1 LHRKIIGYIMRS
13 TFTLFILFTLFSTSL
28 LAQKTN
34 LTSEDSLNNNLSKS
48 ATKIGGYGNAFYQNN
63 SRLETSKINLERF
76 VIFTGHKFNDKISI
90 FSEVEIEDAKV
101 VGGQSGGEVSVEQAY
116 LKFNLN
122 ANQYIVAGLFIPRIG
137 ILNENHLP
145 NTFNGNERNYVE
157 TLIIPATWR
166 ELGIGLYGN
175 LNGLPISYSI
185 GLVNGLSSA
194 MFEHGSGL
202 QGGRFEGRDASANN
216 LAVTAALQFYKSN
229 FKAQVS
235 GYYGGSVGVNK
246 RKADSLG
253 VTSGIF
259 GTPVALGEA
268 DVQYSNSGFSVK
280 VLGAI
285 VSIPDASNINRAYAN
300 NTPQTEYGAYAEIG
314 YDLFHLMSKPHEK
327 QLIIF
332 VRDEK
337 LDMNASI
344 PSNGVTDET
353 LNQNYVVAGFNY
365 LPIRNVSIKADVRIA
380 HTGNQNPDLIINP
393 NPVAQPYQPNY
404 NLVNLGVAYSF

>member
-175 LNGLPISYSI
+175 LNGLPINYSI

-285 VSIPDASNINRAYAN
+285 VSIPDASTINRAYAN